1 MFNQKQMQKA
11 MKRMGILSEEIDAE
25 EVIIRCRDKDI
36 VVTEPAV
43 SKIKMGNQETFQV
56 IGIVSER
63 LREKFSEDDV
73 KLVTEQTGCSEED
86 AIKALDETR
95 DMAEAIMKLQKE
107 QTFK

>member
-11 MKRMGILSEEIDAE
+11 MKRMGIRSEEIDAE
-25 EVIIRCRDKDI
+25 EVIIRCRDRDI

-56 IGIVSER
+56 MGVVTER

-73 KLVTEQTGCSEED
+73 KLVTEQADCSEED
-86 AIKALDETR
+86 AIKALDETG
-95 DMAEAIMKLQKE
+95 DIAEAIIKLKD
-107 QTFK
+107 